1 MSDVENPK
9 RVTFQEIIQE
19 DEGDKEEENESITE
33 SYFNRKKVA
42 LSCVI
47 ILLILSVILFI
58 VIGTNVGGSTIEG
71 SLHFH
76 STPHH
81 RTCEDQQYGCC
92 EIYTDCRVKG
102 SRVDHGSNTLSMYRV
117 LPHDN
122 IKSNCPSLEY
132 LIAEYNK
139 HYGNMTTDCGQYGCC
154 PGLNIGCDETIRGV
168 FTEGNNLG
176 TIDKLRNNS
185 KMMNIMIPKKDNEGT
200 NCKKGLNLMVELEI
214 SYEDYYPK
222 KSDDY
227 SVFVVL
233 LCLLM
238 IAVCLKGL

>member
-19 DEGDKEEENESITE
+19 DEGDKEGNESITE

-200 NCKKGLNLMVELEI
+200 NCKKGFNLMAELEI

-227 SVFVVL
+227 SAFVVL